1 MHVTKFEREKDSFPL
16 PFAVKLRKHIK
27 NRRCTA
33 VRQLGLDRV
42 IDLTFGVGDKA
53 HHLIFEFYASGNMI
67 LTDHEFKIL
76 DLLRVHTYE
85 TKKEKDKNKKA
96 SEKTQKKQKKKKK
109 SRRKK
114 RSNSSSSI
122 QSNSTT
128 ETTTKS
134 EENETSVSV
143 GRVYPLAL
151 AARNVT
157 DILSSL
163 KASKEEEEEKEAP
176 TSIMNLNAQRLES
189 AVRLCLLAESNEI
202 KTKDHMKKKIGL
214 KWFLTSRLDCTKVF
228 GSDLISHCIVSSK
241 ISLRATLELDEKGE
255 RIQGLELKEFETL
268 SESLRTLPSL
278 LVQIVRDAG
287 SEGFI
292 LLRKK
297 KSDED
302 DSAKRYEEYVV
313 IISLLERVKKSH
325 TLNLLTGTHHNSSH
339 TIPIERPCV
348 SSP

>member
-1 MHVTKFEREKDSFPL
+1 MHVTKFEREKDSCPL

-42 IDLTFGVGDKA
+42 VDLTFGVGDKA

-67 LTDHEFKIL
+67 LTDHQFKIL

-128 ETTTKS
+128 ETTKS
-134 EENETSVSV
+134 ENETSVSV

-163 KASKEEEEEKEAP
+163 KASKEEEEKEAP
-176 TSIMNLNAQRLES
+176 TSITNLNAQRLES
-189 AVRLCLLAESNEI
+189 AVRLCLLAENNVSNES
-202 KTKDHMKKKIGL
+202 KTEKKIGL

-228 GSDLISHCIVSSK
+228 GSDLISHCIASSE

-255 RIQGLELKEFETL
+255 RFK
-268 SESLRTLPSL
+268 
-278 LVQIVRDAG
+278 
-287 SEGFI
+287 
-292 LLRKK
+292 
-297 KSDED
+297 
-302 DSAKRYEEYVV
+302 
-313 IISLLERVKKSH
+313 
-325 TLNLLTGTHHNSSH
+325 
-339 TIPIERPCV
+339 V
-348 SSP
+348 SN